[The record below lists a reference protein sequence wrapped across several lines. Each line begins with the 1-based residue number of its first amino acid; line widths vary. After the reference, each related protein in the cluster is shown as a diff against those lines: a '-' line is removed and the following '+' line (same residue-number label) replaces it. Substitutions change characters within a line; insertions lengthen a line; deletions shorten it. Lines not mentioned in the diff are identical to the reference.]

1 MNVKY
6 SYIDCQNSRILLRV
20 FKNEISIDDVIES
33 LKEILEKDMLSGN
46 TLGIITDLRG
56 VTIEVNIKV
65 FKKISRFLKANP
77 EMYKYK
83 LAALT
88 DSPKQVVLAT
98 IANKVSSKLTVKPF
112 STFEACV
119 KWMAEDISI

>member
-6 SYIDCQNSRILLRV
+6 SYIDCQNSRILLRE
-20 FKNEISIDDVIES
+20 FKNEISIDDIISSFE
-33 LKEILEKDMLSGN
+33 EILEKGMLLGN
-46 TLGIITDLRG
+46 TLGVITDLRG
-56 VTIEVNIKV
+56 VKVEVNTKV
-65 FKKISRFLKANP
+65 FKKISGFLNSNS
-77 EMYKYK
+77 EMYKFK

>member
-6 SYIDCQNSRILLRV
+6 SYIDCQNSRILLRE

-33 LKEILEKDMLSGN
+33 LKEIFEKDMLSGN

-83 LAALT
+83 LAAVT
-88 DSPKQVVLAT
+88 DSPKQVVLVT
-98 IANKVSSKLTVKPF
+98 IAGKVSSKLKIKPF
-112 STFEACV
+112 STFEASV
-119 KWMAEDISI
+119 KWMTSDIAD

>member
-6 SYIDCQNSRILLRV
+6 SYIDCQNNRILLRE
-20 FKNEISIDDVIES
+20 FENEISIDDVVAS
-33 LKEILEKDMLSGN
+33 LEEILEKDMLSGN

-83 LAALT
+83 LAAVT
-88 DSPKQVVLAT
+88 DSPKQVVLVS
-98 IANKVSSKLTVKPF
+98 IAGQVSSKLKIKAF
-112 STFEACV
+112 STFEASV
-119 KWMAEDISI
+119 KWMTEDIGV